1 MTFIFGIAGHLLDFI
16 TFGNTGFGNPA
27 QTQRVSDF
35 INAIN
40 NNFLT
45 QHVKE
50 PTRGDN
56 ILDLVLTTEEGM
68 VSEVTVS
75 SPIAMSDHNVVKF
88 LLHCGTNIKN
98 ETDMR
103 LNYNK
108 ANYFQICEKLS
119 QVDWEEKFKNKN
131 VEQMWDIFLQLLFQN
146 RDEFV
151 PKKVI
156 YKRKYPK
163 WIKGSVIRN
172 IRKRNKAWER
182 FVLAPSYDKKSKYK
196 QLRNDTNKMIKK
208 AKREFE
214 ALLADKIKYDP
225 KSFYAY
231 IKSKYRTKV
240 QIGPLID
247 KSGKLMDKSEDMSL
261 ILNEYFSSV
270 FTIEDLSNIP
280 EAKLEFSND
289 LGNELSDLDITKEKI
304 SKAIKNTKLNK
315 AGGVDGLPS
324 SFIKGLEEAIVE
336 PLTLLFK
343 SSLESGEVPMD
354 WKSAN
359 ISAIF
364 KKGSKKDPGNYRP
377 VSLTSH
383 ICKIFEKI
391 LKEEL
396 VNHLESNKILKESQH
411 GFRAGKSCLTN
422 LLEFTEYISKNMD
435 KGEPIDIIY
444 LDFQKAFDKVPHT
457 RLMNKI
463 QACGVKGKVLNWIR
477 NWLFDRRQRVCID
490 GNYSDWSNV
499 VSGVP
504 QGSVLGPIL
513 FTIFIN
519 DIDDKILSK
528 LLKFADDTKLIG
540 KVKSSVDIEILR
552 KDLANL
558 YRWSEDWQMLFNV
571 NKCKIMHI
579 GRNNTEEKYYMGGKE
594 LIQINEETDL
604 GVLISNDF
612 KVFKQCAKA
621 AKKGNQ
627 VLGMIWRTFECKN
640 KDIIVKLYKSL
651 VRPHLDYCCQAWR
664 PHLIKDI
671 VLIERV
677 QRRAT
682 KMIWEC
688 KGKSYLERLK
698 ILHLTTIET
707 RMLRA
712 DLLEVFK
719 ILNGME
725 NVEEKD
731 FFERSSRGGVSRG
744 HGLKL
749 FKNRVNLDVGKYSFG
764 NRICNEWN
772 MLPENIVMSKSVN
785 EFKGKIDRY
794 LASIRG
800 LK

>member
-1 MTFIFGIAGHLLDFI
+1 
-16 TFGNTGFGNPA
+16 
-27 QTQRVSDF
+27 
-35 INAIN
+35 
-40 NNFLT
+40 
-45 QHVKE
+45 
-50 PTRGDN
+50 
-56 ILDLVLTTEEGM
+56 
-68 VSEVTVS
+68 
-75 SPIAMSDHNVVKF
+75 
-88 LLHCGTNIKN
+88 
-98 ETDMR
+98 
-103 LNYNK
+103 
-108 ANYFQICEKLS
+108 
-119 QVDWEEKFKNKN
+119 
-131 VEQMWDIFLQLLFQN
+131 
-146 RDEFV
+146 
-151 PKKVI
+151 
-156 YKRKYPK
+156 
-163 WIKGSVIRN
+163 
-172 IRKRNKAWER
+172 
-182 FVLAPSYDKKSKYK
+182 
-196 QLRNDTNKMIKK
+196 
-208 AKREFE
+208 
-214 ALLADKIKYDP
+214 
-225 KSFYAY
+225 
-231 IKSKYRTKV
+231 
-240 QIGPLID
+240 
-247 KSGKLMDKSEDMSL
+247 
-261 ILNEYFSSV
+261 
-270 FTIEDLSNIP
+270 
-280 EAKLEFSND
+280 
-289 LGNELSDLDITKEKI
+289 
-304 SKAIKNTKLNK
+304 
-315 AGGVDGLPS
+315 
-324 SFIKGLEEAIVE
+324 
-336 PLTLLFK
+336 
-343 SSLESGEVPMD
+343 MD

-671 VLIERV
+671 MLIERV

-698 ILHLTTIET
+698 ILNLTTIET

-712 DLLEVFK
+712 DLLEAFK
-719 ILNGME
+719 ILSGME